1 MVIHLD
7 IQAIKLQKYFDAVPL
22 EIRKSSVWVGI
33 KKPHLTG
40 WQIIDN
46 IHLSMI
52 IIITWQAK
60 GRRGIVYYE

>member
-22 EIRKSSVWVGI
+22 KIRKSAAWVGI

-52 IIITWQAK
+52 IVITW
-60 GRRGIVYYE
+60 